1 MCLFTLIL
9 LLFFLSFLS
18 KSYNLPPLK
27 MRISFLILS
36 LQLSVKGYNDK
47 LTILL
52 KKILEK
58 MATFVVD
65 PTRLAIFKE
74 MVIFFRIFFYL
85 NGSVF
90 HNRKIGSGDK
100 DLNIFSG
107 KKCAYLSL
115 SLSLS
120 LSLPLPPSL
129 THTPPPSPSL
139 SSFPIRFSSLFQ
151 PLSFL
156 FPPVSLSCEKY
167 VFYKDRKRKCQKL
180 TV

>member
-1 MCLFTLIL
+1 
-9 LLFFLSFLS
+9 
-18 KSYNLPPLK
+18 

-107 KKCAYLSL
+107 KKCAYIYIYIYIYLSL
-115 SLSLS
+115 SLSPTHS
-120 LSLPLPPSL
+120 H
-129 THTPPPSPSL
+129 THTPPPSSSL
-139 SSFPIRFSSLFQ
+139 SSFPIRFSSLSQ